1 MIEQLVEEKTYCRV
15 DVRYDTTLR
24 DDHISQQFT
33 QPKDEVSQDCF
44 ESANRGTHSS
54 SLRIAS

>member
-1 MIEQLVEEKTYCRV
+1 MMEQLVEKKTYCRV

-24 DDHISQQFT
+24 DDHISKQFT
-33 QPKDEVSQDCF
+33 QPKGEVSQDCF
-44 ESANRGTHSS
+44 KSANRGAHSS